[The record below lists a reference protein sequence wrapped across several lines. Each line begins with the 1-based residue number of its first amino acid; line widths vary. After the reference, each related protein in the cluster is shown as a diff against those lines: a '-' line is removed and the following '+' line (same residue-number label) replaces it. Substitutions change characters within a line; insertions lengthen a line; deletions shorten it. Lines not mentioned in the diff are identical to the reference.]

1 MKLPTLIYEIK
12 PLALL
17 FLGLVCMFTLH
28 PIGQVGGGLL
38 IIAALLIFNM
48 RKPENKWIKGKY
60 AEVRI
65 TQKDGTKRRNY

>member
-1 MKLPTLIYEIK
+1 MKLPTTLYEIK

-17 FLGLVCMFTLH
+17 FIGLLCMFTLH

-38 IIAALLIFNM
+38 IIAALLIFKM
-48 RKPENKWIKGKY
+48 RKPATKWEKGKY

-65 TQKDGTKRRNY
+65 LEDGRRKRTNH